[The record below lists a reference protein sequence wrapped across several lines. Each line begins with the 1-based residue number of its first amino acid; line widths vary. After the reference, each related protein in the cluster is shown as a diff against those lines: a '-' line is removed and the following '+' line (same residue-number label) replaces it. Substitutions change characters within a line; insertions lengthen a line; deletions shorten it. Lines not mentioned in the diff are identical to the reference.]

1 MKPQRLKDTFFKRHS
16 LVGKQ
21 AHKQLKH
28 NELSSVKKN
37 MQRVM
42 EVEVCKRTITLMV
55 SKFNPGK
62 EGSEV

>member
-1 MKPQRLKDTFFKRHS
+1 M
-16 LVGKQ
+16 GKQ

-28 NELSSVKKN
+28 NELSSIKKN

-42 EVEVCKRTITLMV
+42 EVEVCKGTITLMV

-62 EGSEV
+62 EGSKV

>member
-1 MKPQRLKDTFFKRHS
+1 MHC

-21 AHKQLKH
+21 THKQLKH

-42 EVEVCKRTITLMV
+42 EAESCKGTITLTV

-62 EGSEV
+62 AGSEV